1 MKNKGY
7 SERIPITNSRWC
19 STYCVPEHVSSHVMS
34 LWMLAFYAAND
45 MLRELIKGYIN
56 MF

>member
-7 SERIPITNSRWC
+7 SKRIPITNSKW
-19 STYCVPEHVSSHVMS
+19 SSLYCVPEHVNSHVMS
-34 LWMLAFYAAND
+34 LWMLAFYAASA
-45 MLRELIKGYIN
+45 MLRDLIKGYNN